1 MKRALDERTPRQQR
15 DLHAGWLR
23 RVASRQRAWLC
34 AGALLLLAL
43 TGCAHVKPYQRQYL
57 SDRIMDPSAARWEA
71 AAERK
76 MLSTREG
83 AQGSVLGA
91 GGGCACN

>member
-1 MKRALDERTPRQQR
+1 MKRGLDERTARQR
-15 DLHAGWLR
+15 RELHAGCLR
-23 RVASRQRAWLC
+23 RVAFRQRVLLG

-83 AQGSVLGA
+83 AQGSVLCA